1 MDFFAIK
8 QDLINELWLPIT
20 IQGSKK
26 LYPHRLKHKKMSLFT
41 LTDREHKEVASFE
54 NDRIIKRNL
63 INALSSSLQ
72 NMFRLECDLGKS
84 EIIDSGKFED
94 MIDDPE
100 IINKYLLCDILNIDY
115 SSQKPLKSKGRIE
128 NELRALNKT
137 IEFLSQQTTKGYI
150 LIYTTPL
157 NGLSV
162 KVSDIS
168 FQYTKPDSFNDIISN
183 INDKELFLTDIIKSI
198 AFNNNYD
205 EFKKDTKIKTISND
219 FSDLFSLAGVYL
231 RRCGA

>member
-1 MDFFAIK
+1 MDFFEIK
-8 QDLINELWLPIT
+8 QELINELWLPIT

-41 LTDREHKEVASFE
+41 LTDRKHEEVACFE
-54 NDRIIKRNL
+54 NNYIIKRNL
-63 INALSSSLQ
+63 INALSSSQ
-72 NMFRLECDLGKS
+72 QDVYRLECDLGKS
-84 EIIDSGKFED
+84 NIIDSGKFED

-115 SSQKPLKSKGRIE
+115 SSQKPSKYNGRIE
-128 NELRALNKT
+128 NELRALNKA

-157 NGLSV
+157 NGLDA

-168 FQYTKPDSFNDIISN
+168 FQYTKPAYLNDIISN
-183 INDKELFLTDIIKSI
+183 IHDKELLLTDIIKSI
-198 AFNNNYD
+198 AFNNNYN
-205 EFKKDTKIKTISND
+205 EFVAETKIKTIPNY
-219 FSDLFSLAGVYL
+219 SDNLFSLAGLYL
-231 RRCGA
+231 RR